1 MKAYIKPQSIVI
13 KVDTSVLLANSN
25 PGLNDRPGG
34 PQLSGRRDFEDDDFE
49 DYNEMQDTYNFGY
62 K

>member
-34 PQLSGRRDFEDDDFE
+34 PQLSGRRDFED
-49 DYNEMQDTYNFGY
+49 YNEMQDTYNFGY